1 MIFDDLRAQW
11 ATSLGPDCLRALEA
25 DLRTMTP
32 PGSFRL
38 DVSGWFG
45 A

>member
-1 MIFDDLRAQW
+1 MIFEDLRGQW
-11 ATSLGPDCLRALEA
+11 ATSLGPDRLRALEA
-25 DLRTMTP
+25 DLRTITS

>member
-1 MIFDDLRAQW
+1 VQW
-11 ATSLGPDCLRALEA
+11 AARLGPARLRALEA

-32 PGSFRL
+32 ADSFRL